1 MRYGFT
7 GSKQVINFANSQSSL
22 SLLDNKKGRTFHLR
36 DICKLWVEVIIV
48 TFVDAVVT
56 IDVLTASNNDVKLTC
71 RNANCTF
78 SQGVLQVTE
87 MIKDFFEFKSFDS
100 GIFLGRKIWQVL
112 FSGLILVG
120 IVSGIQNNLKI
131 HGSAHVS

>member
-7 GSKQVINFANSQSSL
+7 GSKQVINSANSQSSL
-22 SLLDNKKGRTFHLR
+22 SLLDNQKGRTFHLR

-71 RNANCTF
+71 RNANGTF

-100 GIFLGRKIWQVL
+100 GIFLGRKIWQV
-112 FSGLILVG
+112 FFWV
-120 IVSGIQNNLKI
+120 
-131 HGSAHVS
+131 A

>member
-7 GSKQVINFANSQSSL
+7 GSKQVINSANSRSSL
-22 SLLDNKKGRTFHLR
+22 SLLDNKKGKTFHLR

-87 MIKDFFEFKSFDS
+87 MIKDFLSLK
-100 GIFLGRKIWQVL
+100 V
-112 FSGLILVG
+112 LILG
-120 IVSGIQNNLKI
+120 FFWAGKFGKYFFGWLDFSRDFFRYSKQ
-131 HGSAHVS
+131 SEDSW

>member
-1 MRYGFT
+1 MQYGFT
-7 GSKQVINFANSQSSL
+7 GSKQVINSANSQSSL
-22 SLLDNKKGRTFHLR
+22 SLLDNQKGRTFHLR
-36 DICKLWVEVIIV
+36 DISKLWVEVIIV

-71 RNANCTF
+71 RNANGTF

-100 GIFLGRKIWQVL
+100 GIFLGRKIWQV
-112 FSGLILVG
+112 FFWV
-120 IVSGIQNNLKI
+120 
-131 HGSAHVS
+131 A